1 MNDFENRRAIA
12 EALRGCAEDCR
23 YFTAQEIEGCLDSG
37 SSDEELF
44 RRLADLIE
52 PTCDRDAL
60 LRVAGELDATSDT
73 PVGSVTLS
81 THVLWDWF
89 DRIRA
94 ACGEVANEQTKD
106 PRQA

>member
-1 MNDFENRRAIA
+1 MVTDDERRRVARELNDIEFYYPEN
-12 EALRGCAEDCR
+12 
-23 YFTAQEIEGCLDSG
+23 LDSILRV
-37 SSDEELF
+37 DDKTWIP
-44 RRLADLIE
+44 DLIA

-60 LRVAGELDATSDT
+60 LHVAGELDATSDT

>member
-1 MNDFENRRAIA
+1 MVTDDERRRVARELNDIEFYYPENLDRI
-12 EALRGCAEDCR
+12 LRDILRVDDKTWVPG
-23 YFTAQEIEGCLDSG
+23 L
-37 SSDEELF
+37 
-44 RRLADLIE
+44 LADLIE
-52 PTCDRDAL
+52 PTCARDAL